1 MGEMRLDAHLDAAGA
16 VARYMELLKLASL
29 IERHPRAEELPA
41 AIAEINSL
49 LTQAASAEQRELY
62 VESNLDE
69 LLLDDRAR
77 EACAAR
83 RIVDERA
90 EVVAGGV
97 PADPRRRADAVGDRH
112 RDLPD
117 LPAALQVRAR
127 VLDPEGADAPAALRD
142 PRAPGARAL
151 PHPARQPGGADRRRG
166 DARADAGQA
175 DDAVR
180 DRLAAARASASRTR
194 SASCTRRRSPR
205 SSATTSASPARRP
218 RRCGSS
224 ATSRSGSARTCCAAA
239 STAWTAIPD
248 GSYELIDYKTGRAR
262 TPSQLKDDI
271 QLSLYQIGAK
281 ESWKLESSRQSYY
294 YVLDDEKVPLEP
306 TRGGRD
312 PHHRTRRPRSRP
324 AILAQEFE
332 PTPSYSACSICD
344 FQLICPA
351 AER

>member
-1 MGEMRLDAHLDAAGA
+1 MGEMRLDAHLDAAARGRALHGA
-16 VARYMELLKLASL
+16 AEARLA
-29 IERHPRAEELPA
+29 
-41 AIAEINSL
+41 
-49 LTQAASAEQRELY
+49 
-62 VESNLDE
+62 
-69 LLLDDRAR
+69 DRAPSAPRGAARRDRRDQLAADPDRQRGAAPASTRTPTSTSCCSTTER
-77 EACAAR
+77 ENLRRR

-90 EVVAGGV
+90 DVVAGGV
-97 PADPRRRADAVGDRH
+97 PADPRRRAGAVGDRH

-117 LPAALQVRAR
+117 VPAALQVRAR
-127 VLDPEGADAPAALRD
+127 LLDPEGADAPAALRD

-166 DARADAGQA
+166 DPRADPGQA

-205 SSATTSASPARRP
+205 WSATTSASPASEA

-239 STAWTAIPD
+239 STAWTACPD

-271 QLSLYQIGAK
+271 QLSLYQIGAR

-306 TRGGRD
+306 SR
-312 PHHRTRRPRSRP
+312 RT
-324 AILAQEFE
+324 
-332 PTPSYSACSICD
+332 
-344 FQLICPA
+344 
-351 AER
+351 